1 MGNVKVKKSFFSKY
15 AGLKCRVPPYAG
27 TIATLAVLFYPNAT
41 FAFNLYDGSDAGNN
55 LEVNLTTTL
64 DYSAAYRVNNPSKL
78 LTTSNYSSSAQNL
91 LAVNTAEGDLDFR
104 HGFFSNEIDALPVLD
119 IRDGNY
125 GMHVSGDFY
134 INTPYLGTNQDNQP
148 ENLNPYTVGKSN
160 DFTSGTR
167 NVNGEY
173 ARLLDAFAF
182 AQHPFGNGQMV
193 SLKVGRQ
200 TLTWGQSLFF
210 AQNGISGAM
219 APIDIITAQGLP
231 NPQTQQVLLPTGQV
245 VVTYQPGNGIT
256 LQAYYQFEEQHDLFQ
271 GVGAYFSN
279 NDFLDAGG
287 ERIIPLAGQPLYLF
301 RAHDLNPP
309 SQNGEFGASVQD
321 ELGNYDVGLFALRY
335 DAKTPEIYATVTGV
349 TPTPN
354 GTSLGNY
361 RLVYPR
367 DIQLYGTSL
376 SSTIGPVNVAGEV
389 SGRINEPLYAQVIQ
403 TPAGNTGNASN
414 DPLYPVGN
422 TLHAQA
428 SELYLSPALPL
439 APGGVQ
445 IDSEVEFNHVI
456 HVSAN
461 KDQLT
466 PGRQASAAAFET
478 VITPTYND
486 VLPNLNVTVP
496 VGFTYDFLGRSQID
510 QTMNH
515 GTGEISVGVTGT
527 YKSNWIAGLTY
538 NNYFGKPDLVTNPL
552 ADRGYVS
559 FNLQHT
565 F

>member
-1 MGNVKVKKSFFSKY
+1 MAGVAT
-15 AGLKCRVPPYAG
+15 AGLFLMLPGVAG
-27 TIATLAVLFYPNAT
+27 AV
-41 FAFNLYDGSDAGNN
+41 NLYDGSSSGNN
-55 LEVNLTTTL
+55 LEVNLTTTI
-64 DYSAAYRVNNPSKL
+64 DYSAAYRVNNPSTF
-78 LTTSNYSSSAQNL
+78 LTKPLYPAGGSQNL
-91 LAVNTAEGDLDFR
+91 LAVNTSEGDLDFQ

-119 IRDGNY
+119 VKDGNY

-134 INTPYLGTNQDNQP
+134 LNTAYLGTNQDNQP
-148 ENLNPYTVGKSN
+148 GDLNPYSVAKSN

-167 NVNGEY
+167 NVNGQE

-182 AQHPFGNGQMV
+182 AQHPFDDGQLI

-210 AQNGISGAM
+210 AMNGISGAM

-245 VVTYQPGNGIT
+245 VVTYQPGNGLT
-256 LQAYYQFEEQHDLFQ
+256 FQAYYQFEEQHDLFQ

-279 NDFLDAGG
+279 NDFLDKGG
-287 ERIIPLAGQPLYLF
+287 ERIIPLAGQALYLF
-301 RAHDLNPP
+301 RAPDLNPP

-321 ELGNYDVGLFALRY
+321 EFGNYDVGLFALRY

-349 TPTPN
+349 TTTPN

-389 SGRINEPLYAQVIQ
+389 AGRINEPLYAQVIT
-403 TPAGNTGNASN
+403 TPAGNAGNASN
-414 DPLYPVGN
+414 DPIYPVGN

-428 SELYLSPALPL
+428 SELYLAPAVPL

-456 HVSAN
+456 HISAN

-486 VLPNLNVTVP
+486 VLPNLVVTLP
-496 VGFTYDFLGRSQID
+496 IGFTYDFLGRSQID

-527 YKSNWIAGLTY
+527 YKATWVAGLTY
-538 NNYFGKPDLVTNPL
+538 VDYFGKADLVTNPL